1 MKTNLFLPKENV
13 NVISSKRNNL
23 KKKYASQ
30 KSAIIRIL
38 NISGTLFSLHQNTSI
53 RAGKMQY

>member
-13 NVISSKRNNL
+13 NVISTRRNY

-30 KSAIIRIL
+30 KSAIIRVL
-38 NISGTLFSLHQNTSI
+38 NISRTILSLHQNSSI

>member
-1 MKTNLFLPKENV
+1 MKTNLFLPMENV
-13 NVISSKRNNL
+13 NVISTRRNN

-30 KSAIIRIL
+30 KNAIIRIL
-38 NISGTLFSLHQNTSI
+38 NISRTILSLCENSSI